1 MKMTTAATN
10 AVYNQV
16 FKKKI
21 ADAVR
26 VGMGGGLCF
35 CGINMYFKNEK
46 FYDDWVMPLFKRM
59 EPETAHVMAKKAAK
73 YNLVPVSK
81 LEESRLLTPPAT
93 CPACSSTIPGPV
105 LT

>member
-1 MKMTTAATN
+1 MATAATN
-10 AVYNQV
+10 AVYHNV

-26 VGMGGGLCF
+26 VSMGGGLCF

-46 FYDDWVMPLFKRM
+46 FYDDWVMPLFKKM

-73 YNLVPVSK
+73 YNLVPLSK
-81 LEESRLLTPPAT
+81 LEESKLLTPASAT
-93 CPACSSTIPGPV
+93 CPPCTAPLKQAA